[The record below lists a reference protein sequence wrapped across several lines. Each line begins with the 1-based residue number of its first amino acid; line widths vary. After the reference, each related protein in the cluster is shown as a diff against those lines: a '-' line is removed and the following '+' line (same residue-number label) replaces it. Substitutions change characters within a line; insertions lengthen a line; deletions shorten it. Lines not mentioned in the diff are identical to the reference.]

1 LHQAQVHPEVK
12 AISQMQFIE
21 RPSWETHDFKV
32 KMLDWSA
39 ARGSRLRFSCRLCAR
54 DFCHFTTVN
63 HGRWAVD
70 NQGRPLENAVSVRW
84 LADSCPRIFV
94 ANDDEDRKRLRDVV
108 AQ

>member
-1 LHQAQVHPEVK
+1 MS
-12 AISQMQFIE
+12 SQTQSTG
-21 RPSWETHDFKV
+21 RPLWETHDFKV

-63 HGRWAVD
+63 NGRWAVD
-70 NQGRPLENAVSVRW
+70 SQGRPLETAVSARW
-84 LADSCPRIFV
+84 LSESCPRIFT
-94 ANDDEDRKRLRDVV
+94 ANDDEDRKKLRDVV